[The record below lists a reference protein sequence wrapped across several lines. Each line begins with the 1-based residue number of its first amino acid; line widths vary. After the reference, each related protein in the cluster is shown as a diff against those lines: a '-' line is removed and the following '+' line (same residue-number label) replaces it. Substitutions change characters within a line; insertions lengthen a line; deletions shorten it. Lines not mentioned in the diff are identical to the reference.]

1 MSWNGGGNFNRL
13 YSWVADK
20 AAGLNISSVRM
31 DADSNDIA
39 ANGFGNCL
47 TRDGQGQPTANL
59 AMANFRHT
67 GVGNGVARSDYA
79 AVGQVQDNIV
89 NWAIAVG
96 TPDAITATLAPPI
109 TALTDGQ
116 LVYLRASGANVTVA
130 PTFAP
135 NGLAAH
141 PITRAGGG
149 ALNVGDI
156 PGSLAE
162 IILRYNAVN
171 TRWELLNPNPANI
184 PAGTEVHYAGIQPPS
199 GWYLAFGQQ
208 VSRASDFAL
217 FNALTITT
225 IGNTH
230 STTTIDNL
238 AQDLRGLGLEGGI
251 VEGPGI
257 ALGTT
262 LVSITA
268 TSLTLSQAAV
278 SSATGVGIRFLPYG
292 QGDGSTT
299 FNLPDRRGRALFGR
313 DNMGGTPANRLTNN
327 SFGVQGIFGSQL
339 ASGGG
344 EQSHTQVVQE
354 MAIHTHAD
362 THSHGYIEPNSGQGH
377 QHTFAVAGGAGG
389 GGPVFGGGSSGGT
402 FTINF
407 ATTGI
412 TISNA
417 TGFLGNAGGQGTAT
431 QAMNNVP
438 PGGVSNTI
446 IKR

>member
-59 AMANFRHT
+59 PMVNFRHT

-79 AVGQVQDNIV
+79 AVGQLQDNIV
-89 NWAIAVG
+89 NWAVAVG
-96 TPDAITATLAPPI
+96 TPDTITATLAPPI

-116 LVYLRASGANVTVA
+116 LVYLRASGANTTAA

-141 PITRAGGG
+141 PLTRAGGG

-156 PGSLAE
+156 AGALAE

-171 TRWELLNPNPANI
+171 TRWELLNPNVPSI
-184 PAGTEVHYAGIQPPS
+184 PAGTEVHYAGIQAPP
-199 GWYLAFGQQ
+199 GWYFAYGQL
-208 VSRASDFAL
+208 VSRSSDLSL

-225 IGNTH
+225 TGNTH
-230 STTTIDNL
+230 SNTTIDNL
-238 AQDLRGLGLEGGI
+238 AQDLRGLGLEGGL
-251 VEGPGI
+251 VEGTGI

-262 LVSITA
+262 LVSIGA

-278 SSATGVGIRFLPYG
+278 GSAAGVGIRFLPYG

-299 FNLPDRRGRALFGR
+299 FNVPDRRGRTLFGR
-313 DNMGGTPANRLTNN
+313 DNMNGTAAGRLTAATA
-327 SFGVQGIFGSQL
+327 QGINGIQL
-339 ASGGG
+339 AATGG
-344 EQSHTQVVQE
+344 EQAHTQTAAEVG
-354 MAIHTHAD
+354 THA
-362 THSHGYIEPNSGQGH
+362 HPNSLNDPTHGH
-377 QHTFAVAGGAGG
+377 PGSTVPASGVGGATNVGVSGAGG
-389 GGPVFGGGSSGGT
+389 
-402 FTINF
+402 IN
-407 ATTGI
+407 APLAIANSATGI
-412 TISNA
+412 TITNA
-417 TGFLGNAGGQGTAT
+417 NNSGAGNPF
-431 QAMNNVP
+431 NVLP
-438 PGGVSNTI
+438 PGGISNII

>member
-47 TRDGQGQPTANL
+47 TRDGQGQATANL
-59 AMANFRHT
+59 PMANFRHT

-79 AVGQVQDNIV
+79 ALGQIQDNIV
-89 NWAIAVG
+89 SWAVAVG

-109 TALTDGQ
+109 TGLTDGQ
-116 LVYLRASGANVTVA
+116 LIYLRASGANTTAA

-149 ALNVGDI
+149 ALNSGDI
-156 PGSLAE
+156 AGALAE

-171 TRWELLNPNPANI
+171 TRWELLNPNVPNI
-184 PAGTEVHYAGIQPPS
+184 PAGTEVHYAGIQPPP
-199 GWYLAFGQQ
+199 GWYLAYGQL
-208 VSRASDFAL
+208 VSRSSDLSL
-217 FNALTITT
+217 FSSLTITT
-225 IGNTH
+225 TGNTH
-230 STTTIDNL
+230 SNTTIDNL
-238 AQDLRGLGLEGGI
+238 AQDLRGLGLEGGV

-278 SSATGVGIRFLPYG
+278 ATSAGVGIRFLPYG

-299 FNLPDRRGRALFGR
+299 FNLPDRRGRTLFGR
-313 DNMGGTPANRLTNN
+313 DNMNGTAAGRLT
-327 SFGVQGIFGSQL
+327 GATAQGINGIQL
-339 ASGGG
+339 AANGG
-344 EQSHTQVVQE
+344 EQVHTQTAAEVG
-354 MAIHTHAD
+354 
-362 THSHGYIEPNSGQGH
+362 THSHPNSLNDPSHGH
-377 QHTFAVAGGAGG
+377 PGSTVPASGVGGATNVGVSG
-389 GGPVFGGGSSGGT
+389 SGG
-402 FTINF
+402 IN
-407 ATTGI
+407 APLAIANSTTGI
-412 TISNA
+412 TITNA
-417 TGFLGNAGGQGTAT
+417 NNTGAGNPF
-431 QAMNNVP
+431 NLLP
-438 PGGVSNTI
+438 PGGISNII

>member
-1 MSWNGGGNFNRL
+1 MSWNGAGSFNRL

-20 AAGLNISSVRM
+20 VAGLNISSTRM

-59 AMANFRHT
+59 PMANFRHT

-79 AVGQVQDNIV
+79 ALGQIQDNIV
-89 NWAIAVG
+89 NWAVAVG

-116 LVYLRASGANVTVA
+116 LVYLRASGANATVA

-141 PITRAGGG
+141 PVTRAGGG

-156 PGSLAE
+156 PGALAE
-162 IILRYNAVN
+162 VILRYNAAN

-184 PAGTEVHYAGIQPPS
+184 PSGTEVHYAGIQAPP
-199 GWYLAFGQQ
+199 GWYLAYGQV
-208 VSRASDFAL
+208 VSRTNDFAL
-217 FNALTITT
+217 FNALTIATT
-225 IGNTH
+225 GNTH
-230 STTTIDNL
+230 SNTTIDSL
-238 AQDLRGLGLEGGI
+238 TQDLRGLGLEGGI

-262 LVSITA
+262 LVSIAA

-278 SSATGVGIRFLPYG
+278 STAAGVAIRFLPYG

-299 FNLPDRRGRALFGR
+299 FNLPDRRGRTLFGR
-313 DNMGGTPANRLTNN
+313 DNMNGTPAGRLTAATA
-327 SFGVQGIFGSQL
+327 QGINGIQL
-339 ASGGG
+339 AATGG
-344 EQSHTQVVQE
+344 EQAHTQTAAEVG
-354 MAIHTHAD
+354 
-362 THSHGYIEPNSGQGH
+362 THSHPNTLNDPSHGHPGSTVPASGVGGA
-377 QHTFAVAGGAGG
+377 TNVSVSGAGG
-389 GGPVFGGGSSGGT
+389 VNAPV
-402 FTINF
+402 TIANS
-407 ATTGI
+407 TTGI
-412 TISNA
+412 TITNA
-417 TGFLGNAGGQGTAT
+417 NNTGAGNPF
-431 QAMNNVP
+431 NVLP
-438 PGGVSNTI
+438 PGAISNII